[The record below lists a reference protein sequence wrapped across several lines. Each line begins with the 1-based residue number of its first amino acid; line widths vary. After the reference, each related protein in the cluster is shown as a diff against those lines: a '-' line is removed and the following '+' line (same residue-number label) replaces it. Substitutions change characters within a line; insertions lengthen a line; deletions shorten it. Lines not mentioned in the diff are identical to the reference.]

1 MHPAISA
8 ICPTCKA
15 NISDADRAC
24 GQCGADVSV
33 WPGVGRTPLILPGN
47 PALSEDEVR
56 RRVSPFR
63 IVSGAVVG
71 VAALFGAL
79 YLTSASEPDEPA
91 LLYATGTTGPAAALA
106 DSAPTAMVS
115 LPAGVPEAKG
125 APVATVSGVP
135 TSIDVPAQPV
145 LEPIPA
151 FVVAPSEVAA
161 NDRPTAPVT
170 APAALS
176 TKPNTPPPTPTRSP
190 LRSPA
195 PVPPPRTTTAAR
207 PAPPVAAASR
217 SVVATARP
225 ALPVPTSA
233 SAPVLRLTPLV
244 SDSLR
249 PGELLQLRWSVQDR
263 ATGRA
268 VKADMEFTSTD
279 ASVASVDRRTGI
291 VTARRPGRV
300 RIMVDAGAGG
310 ETAVGLTVRSAA
322 TVAVALA
329 PATETLQGRTEAA
342 RSTSVIT
349 TLPPS
354 VPVVTPPA
362 TAVRTPPS
370 TPPSDT
376 RRDEMPSDAEIR
388 SVVDR
393 VIADVRRNGARNA
406 QIMEFLADG
415 DGHRV
420 AMVDAPA
427 SSSAGNNTMR
437 VSFELRLTKFDGGGR
452 PVARR
457 VPVSLTV
464 DKRDNAVTSSAVSI
478 GALRRQ

>member
-1 MHPAISA
+1 MHPAFSA

-24 GQCGADVSV
+24 LQCGADVSV

-56 RRVSPFR
+56 RRISPFR
-63 IVSGAVVG
+63 IVSVTVVG
-71 VAALFGAL
+71 VAALVGAL
-79 YLTSASEPDEPA
+79 YLTSASEPDDQP

-106 DSAPTAMVS
+106 DSAPTALVT
-115 LPAGVPEAKG
+115 LPAGAPAATPTPTS
-125 APVATVSGVP
+125 APVSTAAAASTA
-135 TSIDVPAQPV
+135 IDVPVEPA
-145 LEPIPA
+145 LERIRA
-151 FVVAPSEVAA
+151 VVVAPAGLAA
-161 NDRPTAPVT
+161 RA
-170 APAALS
+170 APAA
-176 TKPNTPPPTPTRSP
+176 PP
-190 LRSPA
+190 
-195 PVPPPRTTTAAR
+195 
-207 PAPPVAAASR
+207 R

-225 ALPVPTSA
+225 PLPARV

-249 PGELLQLRWSVQDR
+249 PGELLQLRWSVDDR

-291 VTARRPGRV
+291 VTARKPGRV
-300 RIMVDAGAGG
+300 RIIVDAGAGG
-310 ETAVGLTVRSAA
+310 ETAVALTVRPPAPAA
-322 TVAVALA
+322 VAVAVA
-329 PATETLQGRTEAA
+329 ETVQARTEAA
-342 RSTSVIT
+342 RSTSVIA
-349 TLPPS
+349 PPPVS
-354 VPVVTPPA
+354 APVVTPPA
-362 TAVRTPPS
+362 TAALTPPR
-370 TPPSDT
+370 DA
-376 RRDEMPSDAEIR
+376 RRNEMPTDAEIR

-393 VIADVRRNGARNA
+393 VIADVRRSGAGNA

-427 SSSAGNNTMR
+427 SSSAGNNTLR

-464 DKRDNAVTSSAVSI
+464 DKRDSAVTSSAVSI